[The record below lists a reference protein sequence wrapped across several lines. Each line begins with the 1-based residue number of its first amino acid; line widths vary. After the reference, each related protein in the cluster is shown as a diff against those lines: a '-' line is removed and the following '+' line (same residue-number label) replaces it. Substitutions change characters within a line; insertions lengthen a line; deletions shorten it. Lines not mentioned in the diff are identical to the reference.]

1 MHAHTTFRTCR
12 LRCSAAVHKYQAA
25 VATAVVV
32 LLAIGVTTV
41 AWSSSAA
48 THDPLDRPKFVL
60 AALGTYSA
68 MVAFIVGLLQYRT
81 AQRWKRAEFVATE
94 AAKILQD
101 PRAEMALKMIDWSV
115 RTLKLKALD
124 GKKDDEGTVV
134 TMEMQAWALTP
145 HTLTG
150 SPSPE
155 MEKMVA
161 EYKSSNLPVPTA
173 EAAKDSTPVAS
184 DSSTD
189 GSMEGKN
196 LRVYS
201 GEETIIRDCYDKL
214 LDGLDRMGSYLESGL
229 LKPAELLPYFEYWI
243 EDMVSTAQD
252 DLSALWNVCLFTYTL
267 VYGHKGTI
275 VLFAHYGHD
284 VTPDGEHFAGFVE
297 MLRRTDTKLEGNITE
312 LERERILKRR
322 AAYLK
327 RALELQVAATDI
339 ARASPSLASRVEQLS
354 ALTTQAQS
362 SDAGPAPR
370 PTPRR

>member
-1 MHAHTTFRTCR
+1 MTRR
-12 LRCSAAVHKYQAA
+12 VGKLDSLLSAVHKYQPA
-25 VATAVVV
+25 VAIAVVV
-32 LLAIGVTTV
+32 LLAIGVATL
-41 AWSSSAA
+41 AWSSSAE

-60 AALGTYSA
+60 TALGTYSA

-94 AAKILQD
+94 STKILQD

-124 GKKDDEGTVV
+124 GKEDDEGTVV

-155 MEKMVA
+155 MEKVA
-161 EYKSSNLPVPTA
+161 TQYKSSNPSDSVPTA
-173 EAAKDSTPVAS
+173 EAATDSNPATS

-201 GEETIIRDCYDKL
+201 SEETIIRDCYDKL

-229 LKPAELLPYFEYWI
+229 LKPAELQPYFKYWI
-243 EDMVSTAQD
+243 EDLVSTAQD

-267 VYGHKGTI
+267 VYGHEGTI

-284 VTPDGEHFAGFVE
+284 VTPDGWLFAGFIE

-312 LERERILKRR
+312 LERERILTRR
-322 AAYLK
+322 AAYLT
-327 RALELQVAATDI
+327 RALELQVAAMD
-339 ARASPSLASRVEQLS
+339 AVRASPSLASRVEQLCKPGKK
-354 ALTTQAQS
+354 AH
-362 SDAGPAPR
+362 
-370 PTPRR
+370 